1 MQNKNYNQTWG
12 ISQSSIKAWKF
23 KSPLQWKKRYIDD
36 NRDDD
41 KDTESFTMGSLVD
54 TLLFTPELLNDRFY
68 KGKEKLPS
76 EAIAWIVREYF
87 ATIIEKNKQIEE
99 NNKSLPVEEM
109 YIPLDLTTPHENLL
123 LKITDNCPD
132 KDKDGSIKY
141 GWQNNWKAETRIK
154 HIVEKGSEY
163 FEYIKAANGRKI
175 ISEQQN
181 LQAIEIR
188 DILVKDE
195 NVRDYFI
202 PSENNELLFQLEIYS
217 YYDFHDELS
226 TDYYN
231 ITNVPIKG
239 ALDIVKINHK
249 EKTVQ
254 IIDFKTSQSAYN
266 FIDSIKHYGYDQQL
280 SYYNFLLERHLRD
293 NNIYKGYIF
302 KNPINIVIDF
312 TDKIPYI
319 YEYTDED
326 MYYARYGTRELLTNI
341 FTNFKIPIRVKQG
354 WQNILDEIC
363 WHYVSNQWDKPKE
376 MYLNKKII
384 VNLLSK

>member
-23 KSPLQWKKRYIDD
+23 TSPLQWKKRYIDD

-87 ATIIEKNKQIEE
+87 VTIIEKNKQIEE
-99 NNKSLPVEEM
+99 NNKSLPIEEM
-109 YIPLDLTTPHENLL
+109 CIPLDLTTPHENLL
-123 LKITDNCPD
+123 LKIADNCPD

-163 FEYIKAANGRKI
+163 FESIKAANGRKI

-239 ALDIVKINHK
+239 ALDIVRINHK

-266 FIDSIKHYGYDQQL
+266 FIDSIKYYGYDQQL

-363 WHYVSNQWDKPKE
+363 WHYVSSQWDKPKE